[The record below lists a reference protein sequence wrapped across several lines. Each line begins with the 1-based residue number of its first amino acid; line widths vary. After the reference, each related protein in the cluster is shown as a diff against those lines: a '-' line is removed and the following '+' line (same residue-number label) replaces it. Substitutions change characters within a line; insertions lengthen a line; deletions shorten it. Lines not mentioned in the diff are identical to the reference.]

1 MWFLLVSAYDV
12 VLKFS
17 WGLSTFMG
25 VVDAAPAFTGVVPA
39 ADTGIVPVGG
49 TTAFLA
55 TDPYFPFFLD
65 LASRAF
71 FFFSAFAAF
80 RRLCNLH

>member
-1 MWFLLVSAYDV
+1 MVE
-12 VLKFS
+12 LKDS
-17 WGLSTFMG
+17 SGLTFMG
-25 VVDAAPAFTGVVPA
+25 VVDAVPVFTGVVP

-71 FFFSAFAAF
+71 FFFSALAAF
-80 RRLCNLH
+80 RRLNNLH